1 MFRQGQHHRI
11 QVRQSRDRLRVFQRE
26 VVAWTALS
34 ALGEARQW
42 GALED
47 AVLLR
52 RLPGF
57 ELPDERDPNERW
69 LAHPRDGVAKRRS
82 AGWRITQCDAE
93 RRCVHG

>member
-1 MFRQGQHHRI
+1 
-11 QVRQSRDRLRVFQRE
+11 
-26 VVAWTALS
+26 VAWSALS

-57 ELPDERDPNERW
+57 ELN
-69 LAHPRDGVAKRRS
+69 A
-82 AGWRITQCDAE
+82 
-93 RRCVHG
+93 